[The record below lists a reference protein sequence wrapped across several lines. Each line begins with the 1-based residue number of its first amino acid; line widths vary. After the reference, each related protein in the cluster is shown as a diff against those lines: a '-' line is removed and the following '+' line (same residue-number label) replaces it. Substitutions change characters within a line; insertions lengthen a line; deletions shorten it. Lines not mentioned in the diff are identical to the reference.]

1 MAPPTSFTASH
12 PHPVQAQD
20 SPKLGWSP
28 QVRPHEEWRTL
39 ASPKGEP
46 EPAPEKPPPAP
57 AVGLAL
63 VLEEDDEE
71 EEKPAVRKPHPPSHP
86 PQTSGHPHA
95 APKVSVQAVV
105 ETVLDAG
112 QAVQAKARKAIVE
125 KRRKSGHSRDQTA
138 RAFESHA
145 RDGKVDRAAFAKVVT
160 DVLRLGLSS
169 EALDLLYTTLKPDGD
184 DRVELAS
191 VLRVLHTK
199 ERWDPSA
206 HFPQN
211 RSVRVPASFLGATE
225 LIIGGVLSLGL
236 HPLWASAAG

>member
-1 MAPPTSFTASH
+1 ME
-12 PHPVQAQD
+12 D

-46 EPAPEKPPPAP
+46 EPAPEKPPAAP

-71 EEKPAVRKPHPPSHP
+71 EEKPAVRKPHP

-145 RDGKVDRAAFAKVVT
+145 RDGTVDRPAFAKVVT